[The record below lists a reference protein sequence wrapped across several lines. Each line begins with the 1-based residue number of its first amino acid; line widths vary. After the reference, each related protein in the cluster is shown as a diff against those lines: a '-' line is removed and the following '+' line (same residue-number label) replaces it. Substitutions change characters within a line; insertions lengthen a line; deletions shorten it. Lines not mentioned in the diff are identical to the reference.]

1 MATATSATNLSPLE
15 RTAIGAVYV
24 TTELHL
30 LADTSPGYQ
39 DTWKF
44 LHDRIQELN
53 WIQKQSFLQGVQNTN
68 GLPPMIP
75 QMNQDTIIAGVA
87 VASSLG
93 SAVLSLM
100 TPVAR
105 TGVSAVAG
113 TVVPQVMNFMSYA
126 SSTAAATTSSG
137 ATVGNSNTA
146 FSGTAAGDYDVSDLP
161 PFDTDG
167 GSSNNGTVG
176 SNTTMK

>member
-1 MATATSATNLSPLE
+1 
-15 RTAIGAVYV
+15 
-24 TTELHL
+24 
-30 LADTSPGYQ
+30 
-39 DTWKF
+39 
-44 LHDRIQELN
+44 
-53 WIQKQSFLQGVQNTN
+53 
-68 GLPPMIP
+68 MIP

-126 SSTAAATTSSG
+126 SSTAAATAAATTSSG
-137 ATVGNSNTA
+137 ATVGNGNTA

>member
-1 MATATSATNLSPLE
+1 
-15 RTAIGAVYV
+15 
-24 TTELHL
+24 
-30 LADTSPGYQ
+30 
-39 DTWKF
+39 
-44 LHDRIQELN
+44 
-53 WIQKQSFLQGVQNTN
+53 
-68 GLPPMIP
+68 
-75 QMNQDTIIAGVA
+75 
-87 VASSLG
+87 
-93 SAVLSLM
+93 M
-100 TPVAR
+100 TPVAS